1 MKLPGMAVGASV
13 ALKEVLAVH
22 GQREVDVE
30 AAAGLV
36 GQRLRQEAGVEAVA
50 GRHGP
55 DDLLEQEDVVGG
67 LEGAGVV
74 EIDLILAVAVLVV
87 AVLGGEAHLLHGQAD
102 VPADVLAGVQRCYVE
117 IAACVDGDAG
127 GTAPVVVLER

>member
-1 MKLPGMAVGASV
+1 M
-13 ALKEVLAVH
+13 
-22 GQREVDVE
+22 E

-36 GQRLRQEAGVEAVA
+36 GQGLRQEAGVEAVA

-74 EIDLILAVAVLVV
+74 EVDLILAVAVLVM
-87 AVLGGEAHLLHGQAD
+87 AVLGARPICSMVRQMSRRMFS
-102 VPADVLAGVQRCYVE
+102 PASSGA
-117 IAACVDGDAG
+117 
-127 GTAPVVVLER
+127 TSK